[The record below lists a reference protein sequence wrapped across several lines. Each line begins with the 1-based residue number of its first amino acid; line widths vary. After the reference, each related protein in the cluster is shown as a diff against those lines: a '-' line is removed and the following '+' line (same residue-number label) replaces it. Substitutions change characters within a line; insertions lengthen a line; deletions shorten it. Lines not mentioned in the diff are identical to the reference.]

1 VEDQLATR
9 LLSRG
14 GRLRTRLAR
23 IIPPALSVR
32 LRAYLHRLCR
42 EPEIGML
49 QRLCDK
55 RRISLDIGANRGQFA
70 YFLGRYSSDV
80 VCFEPQPQLASYL
93 RASLGGAAS
102 VRQCA
107 LSDTTG
113 RGTLHIP
120 TIDGERENDGLASLV
135 QFDDRPAKR
144 IDVDVRRLDDFG
156 LSDVGFMKIDVEGM
170 ETAVLR
176 GGMRLIERERP
187 ALLVESERRHSRAA
201 PDSVF
206 SLLGRIGYCGFFW
219 LGGHWHPVSEFN
231 VDAHQN
237 ERNLPDPHGQSHG
250 CYINN
255 FLFLP
260 NERDAPALPGLARR
274 ENARVFALE
283 PSAAS
288 VANEPQRNRAS
299 GRQSMRQADR
309 RRRAASARR

>member
-1 VEDQLATR
+1 MSR

-14 GRLRTRLAR
+14 GRLRARLAR
-23 IIPPALSVR
+23 MIPPALSVR

-42 EPEIGML
+42 EPEIAML
-49 QRLCDK
+49 HRLCDR

-93 RASLGGAAS
+93 RQSLGGAAS

-135 QFDDRPAKR
+135 QFDDRPTKR
-144 IDVDVRRLDDFG
+144 IDVAVRRLDDFG

-187 ALLVESERRHSRAA
+187 ALLVESREAAFERRARFGVRAVGPDRLSR
-201 PDSVF
+201 
-206 SLLGRIGYCGFFW
+206 LL
-219 LGGHWHPVSEFN
+219 
-231 VDAHQN
+231 
-237 ERNLPDPHGQSHG
+237 
-250 CYINN
+250 
-255 FLFLP
+255 
-260 NERDAPALPGLARR
+260 LARR
-274 ENARVFALE
+274 TL
-283 PSAAS
+283 
-288 VANEPQRNRAS
+288 AS
-299 GRQSMRQADR
+299 GLRVQ
-309 RRRAASARR
+309 RRRAPERAQHARHAWPVEWLLHQ